1 MPRQSLEVRGM
12 FLDRD
17 EQLQQTDQELDA
29 L

>member
-1 MPRQSLEVRGM
+1 MPRHSLEDRGT
-12 FLDRD
+12 FLDRV

>member
-1 MPRQSLEVRGM
+1 MPRHSLEVRGM

>member
-1 MPRQSLEVRGM
+1 MPRYALEVRAT

-29 L
+29 P

>member
-12 FLDRD
+12 FLYRD

>member
-17 EQLQQTDQELDA
+17 DQLQQTDQELDA